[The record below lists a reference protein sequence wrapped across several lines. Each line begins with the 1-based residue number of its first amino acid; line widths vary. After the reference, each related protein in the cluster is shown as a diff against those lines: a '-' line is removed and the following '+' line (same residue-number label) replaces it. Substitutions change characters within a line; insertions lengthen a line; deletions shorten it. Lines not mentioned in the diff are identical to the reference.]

1 MLVLHLASC
10 PFAQKG
16 GHTLPSVAGSARGVE
31 DGLAPRNIDNHGTSG
46 SQRVEREP
54 FKLRPVRTAKRYS
67 SIRRHTMSESNKDIL
82 RAGYAAFN
90 RQDIPGIMGMFDENI
105 EWTEPEWVYGP
116 PGGTLHGRDEV
127 LHRVFEPIS
136 EDYESLELDPREYY
150 GEGDTVV
157 VVGSFKVRP
166 KSVSQTLDVPFA
178 HVWQLRD
185 GKCVSMRNYIDVAEL
200 YERQELRR
208 AA

>member
-1 MLVLHLASC
+1 
-10 PFAQKG
+10 
-16 GHTLPSVAGSARGVE
+16 
-31 DGLAPRNIDNHGTSG
+31 
-46 SQRVEREP
+46 
-54 FKLRPVRTAKRYS
+54 
-67 SIRRHTMSESNKDIL
+67 MSESNKDIL
-82 RAGYAAFN
+82 RTGYDAFN
-90 RQDIPGIMGMFDENI
+90 RQDIPTVMGLFDENI
-105 EWTEPEWVYGP
+105 AWTEPEWVYGP
-116 PGGTLHGRDEV
+116 PGGTLHGRDAV

-136 EDYESLELDPREYY
+136 EHFDSFELHPSEYY

-166 KSVSQTLDVPFA
+166 KGVSPTLDVPFA

-200 YERQELRR
+200 YERQELGR

>member
-1 MLVLHLASC
+1 
-10 PFAQKG
+10 
-16 GHTLPSVAGSARGVE
+16 
-31 DGLAPRNIDNHGTSG
+31 
-46 SQRVEREP
+46 
-54 FKLRPVRTAKRYS
+54 
-67 SIRRHTMSESNKDIL
+67 MSESNKDIL

-90 RQDIPGIMGMFDENI
+90 RQDIPAIIGIFDENI

-127 LHRVFEPIS
+127 LQRVFEPIS
-136 EDYESLELDPREYY
+136 EQFDSLELDPREYY

-157 VVGSFKVRP
+157 IVGSFKLRP
-166 KSVSQTLDVPFA
+166 KGVSQTLDVPFA